1 MKDADACV
9 APTFWQEFDEYVR
22 LARHAR
28 WEARNVVS
36 LLHRA
41 ELEKKADQLEEQAH
55 DRLADA
61 KTRLAVPESTHPD
74 LQEVALLK

>member
-1 MKDADACV
+1 MKDANARV
-9 APTFWQEFDEYVR
+9 KPTFWQEFDEYVR

-41 ELEKKADQLEEQAH
+41 ELEKKADQLEEQARN
-55 DRLADA
+55 RLADA
-61 KTRLAVPESTHPD
+61 KTRHREEWTCPD
-74 LQEVALLK
+74 LHEVALTE